1 MSEKVVRRID
11 RRTTKKKLY
20 GAFESNRMAGN
31 NLYQEIENMRYG
43 QCFNLKEIESIVQ
56 KTSGGGISFASVL
69 RHYKSSLCIF
79 CIKLCKEIGTMS

>member
-1 MSEKVVRRID
+1 MCEKVARRNG
-11 RRTTKKKLY
+11 RGTTKVTQY